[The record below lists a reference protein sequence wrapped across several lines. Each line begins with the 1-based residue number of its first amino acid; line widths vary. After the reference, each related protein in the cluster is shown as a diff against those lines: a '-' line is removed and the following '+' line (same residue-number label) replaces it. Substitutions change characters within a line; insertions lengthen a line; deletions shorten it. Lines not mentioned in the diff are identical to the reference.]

1 VPSAPH
7 MALPGRC
14 WVGGCC
20 VLEGWVREGVCMCL
34 IVILVKKCVVVAV
47 GEKDL
52 HRTLR
57 RGHFFFQKK

>member
-1 VPSAPH
+1 
-7 MALPGRC
+7 
-14 WVGGCC
+14 

-52 HRTLR
+52 HRTFNTLIYCFDER
-57 RGHFFFQKK
+57 HSKQQ